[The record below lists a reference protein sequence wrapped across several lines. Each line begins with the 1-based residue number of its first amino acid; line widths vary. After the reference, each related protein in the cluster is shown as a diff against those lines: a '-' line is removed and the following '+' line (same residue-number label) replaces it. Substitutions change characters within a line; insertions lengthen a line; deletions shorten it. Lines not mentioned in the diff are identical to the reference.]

1 MNILVLADKN
11 QKAEFEQKVT
21 TLTLSNITYFNP
33 NEESSIPDLQAYEM
47 ILDFRATH
55 SKHSIMEYAKL
66 SNRVI
71 ILNTVFDNILNY
83 NDKIQDSKSIFLGIN
98 GLTGFINL
106 PVSEISLIKVENIDL
121 VLKMFEKLNWSIKIV
136 ENRIGM
142 VTPRV
147 ICMIINEAYYTLQE
161 KTATAKDIDI
171 SMKLGTNYPFGPFEW
186 THKMGIEN
194 VYNLLINIYE
204 DTKDERYKVAPL
216 LKQERFL
223 QKKLTNIM

>member
-11 QKAEFEQKVT
+11 QELEFEQKAT
-21 TLTLSNITYFNP
+21 TLSLSNITYFNP

-55 SKHSIMEYAKL
+55 SEHSIHEYAKL

-71 ILNTVFDNILNY
+71 ILNTIFDNVTSLNY
-83 NDKIQDSKSIFLGIN
+83 SLQDSKSIFLGIN

-106 PVSEISLIKVENIDL
+106 PISEFSLIKVENIDL

-186 THKMGIEN
+186 VNKIGIEN
-194 VYNLLINIYE
+194 VYNLLINLYD
-204 DTKDERYKVAPL
+204 DTKDERYKVSPL

-223 QKKLTNIM
+223 QKNLTNIM